1 MAVTQRRKITRGP
14 NKGDTIIA
22 KAKSVAAMK
31 AGNWWPTRVTNDR
44 GGNST
49 LRDNPGV
56 KFGKGRKKG
65 GRKKR

>member
-22 KAKSVAAMK
+22 KAKSAAAMK
-31 AGNWWPTRVTNDR
+31 AGNWWPTRVIKDR

-49 LRDNPGV
+49 LRDNSGV
-56 KFGKGRKKG
+56 KFGKRPKSGRK
-65 GRKKR
+65 R